1 MADKS
6 TVFKEVQ
13 KQLSRGNIDSAI
25 SLWLDYVKARPD
37 ATVYNTIGDLFYKKR
52 DIKNA
57 IENFYKA
64 ADIFNSEG
72 FATKALALH
81 KKILN
86 IEPNYAPSLIF
97 IGELNEQ
104 KGLITEA
111 IRYYLAAVDA
121 YAKTGQKD
129 ELKNICNKIF
139 NLSPENIPLR
149 IKIAEYLKK
158 EGYTEEAAEEYI
170 NIGRLCEKKG
180 DLNRAQEFYEQ
191 VLEIF
196 PKNEKIYNILFDFYI
211 STEQFEK
218 AQGLLS
224 KGIELYPERTD
235 LHTLKA
241 ELSLKLGNIS
251 EAVQTLH
258 KIIDSLEP
266 NTPEYIKAVK
276 LLANAYKE
284 QGDNKKAWHYYKG
297 IIDVIESENKEDAI
311 NILRSLRD
319 ASPVEITTKLI
330 EIFEESNN
338 SEELCR
344 ELLTLGDIKSES
356 GNYEEALEAYNKAK
370 ALKPEEETVITKV
383 AELEER
389 LGIKKPDV
397 EEKPLSEKLVDAD
410 IFIRYGLT
418 EEALDLLER
427 LKVEEPENIEVH
439 TKLKDLYLEINDK
452 ERAISECL
460 VLARLYERAG
470 DIEQKERAINEAFEI
485 DPNDPR
491 LLELAGQP
499 EDILTGTNVANDF
512 QGIEIPGLDVNGNI
526 ETKEESLEE
535 FKVSETEELERDRT
549 TVDLSE
555 ELAEADFYYRQ
566 GLYDDA
572 KLIYERLLN
581 NYPDNEEIKE
591 RLHRVR
597 EKLSATESISFTKT
611 PDEEPLTKEEE
622 QIHSEESVSDTT
634 PLEESAISPEEL
646 EEVIIEEPSE
656 ETPEPQLDTEVLEI
670 FEEFKKGISAEL
682 EEDDFETHYNLGIA
696 YKEMGLIDDAIK
708 EFQIA
713 RRVDEKNIP
722 TLSMLGA
729 CYMDKKLYS
738 LAIDAFKAALENMDK
753 QDEAY
758 WGTKYDLARA
768 FESNGDLKS
777 ALDIYIE
784 IYGWDSKFRDVD
796 KKVNALKQ
804 ALSNEGIIEEDKD
817 EKEEEPK
824 PKRSRISYL

>member
-6 TVFKEVQ
+6 KVFKKVQ
-13 KQLSRGNIDSAI
+13 KQLSRGNIDGAI
-25 SLWLDYVKARPD
+25 DLWLDYVKERPD

-52 DIKNA
+52 NIKNA
-57 IENFYKA
+57 IENFYRA
-64 ADIFNSEG
+64 AEIFNSEG
-72 FATKALALH
+72 FTTKALALH

-86 IEPNYAPSLIF
+86 IESNYAPSLIF

-129 ELKNICNKIF
+129 KLKNICNKIF
-139 NLSPENIPLR
+139 SLSPENISLR
-149 IKIAEYLKK
+149 FKIAEYLKK
-158 EGYTEEAAEEYI
+158 EGYIEEAAEEYI
-170 NIGRLCEKKG
+170 NIGRLYEKRGEINK
-180 DLNRAQEFYEQ
+180 AQEFYEQ

-196 PKNEKIYNILFDFYI
+196 PKNERIYNILFDFYI
-211 STEQFEK
+211 STGQLEK
-218 AQGLLS
+218 AQEVLS
-224 KGIELYPERTD
+224 KGIESYPERTD
-235 LHTLKA
+235 LYILKA

-266 NTPEYIKAVK
+266 DTPEHLKAIK
-276 LLANAYKE
+276 LLVNAYKE
-284 QGDNKKAWHYYKG
+284 QGDYKKAWQYYRG
-297 IIDVIESENKEDAI
+297 IIHIIESENKEEAI
-311 NILRSLRD
+311 DMLISLRD
-319 ASPVEITTKLI
+319 AAPVEITTKLI
-330 EIFEESNN
+330 EIFEKADNP
-338 SEELCR
+338 EELFR
-344 ELLTLGDIKSES
+344 EFVTLGDTEAEN
-356 GNYEEALEAYNKAK
+356 GNLEKALDAYNRAH
-370 ALKPEEETVITKV
+370 AIKPEEDSIAIKI
-383 AELEER
+383 AEIEEK
-389 LGIKKPDV
+389 LGIRKPEA
-397 EEKPLSEKLVDAD
+397 EEKPLSDKLVDAD

-439 TKLKDLYLEINDK
+439 SKLKDLYLEINDK

-499 EDILTGTNVANDF
+499 EEALTGTNVDSDF
-512 QGIEIPGLDVNGNI
+512 QGIEIPGLDVNDNV
-526 ETKEESLEE
+526 ETKERSLEE
-535 FKVSETEELERDRT
+535 FKIPETEELKEDRT
-549 TVDLSE
+549 SIDLAD

-566 GLYDDA
+566 ELYDEA
-572 KLIYERLLN
+572 MAIYERLLN
-581 NYPDNEEIKE
+581 AYPDNEEIKE
-591 RLHRVR
+591 RLLRVK
-597 EKLSATESISFTKT
+597 EHLSTTEGMPFNKT
-611 PDEEPLTKEEE
+611 SDEESLSTTKE
-622 QIHSEESVSDTT
+622 QIPSKEGISDTT
-634 PLEESAISPEEL
+634 PTISPEEL
-646 EEVIIEEPSE
+646 EEVIIEGPSE

-713 RRVDEKNIP
+713 RRVDEKNTP

-738 LAIDAFKAALENMDK
+738 LAIDAFKAALKNMDK

-758 WGTKYDLARA
+758 WGTKYDLAQA
-768 FESNGDLKS
+768 FELNGDLKN

-796 KKVNALKQ
+796 KKVNTLKQ
-804 ALSNEGIIEEDKD
+804 ALSNEGIIEEEKD